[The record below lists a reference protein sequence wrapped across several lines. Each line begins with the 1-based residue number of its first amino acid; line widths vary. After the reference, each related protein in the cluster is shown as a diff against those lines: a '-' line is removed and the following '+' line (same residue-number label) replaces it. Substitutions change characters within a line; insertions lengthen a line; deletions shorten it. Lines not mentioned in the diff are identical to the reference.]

1 MIRPYFAFP
10 YPCRV
15 TAIFTRIY
23 GAYLSRNKLEPAY
36 ACDENKKGKKEK
48 RKKKG
53 TSVLHRSFDRKKK
66 NFPRRE
72 SYQTNLHIIIEGA
85 AA

>member
-36 ACDENKKGKKEK
+36 ACDENKKGKKEEK
-48 RKKKG
+48 RN
-53 TSVLHRSFDRKKK
+53 V
-66 NFPRRE
+66 
-72 SYQTNLHIIIEGA
+72 GA
-85 AA
+85 S